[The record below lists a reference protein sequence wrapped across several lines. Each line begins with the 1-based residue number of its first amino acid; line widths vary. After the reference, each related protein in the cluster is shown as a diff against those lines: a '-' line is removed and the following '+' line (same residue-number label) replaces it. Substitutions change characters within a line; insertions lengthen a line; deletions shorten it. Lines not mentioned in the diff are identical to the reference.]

1 MGQTTAASRV
11 SVAMATRQGTAGDI
25 ADAVATFTAA
35 DLTTA
40 AAVVDCIGHTPQAQ
54 ALAPVLAEVAA
65 RTGAVR
71 GALAGL
77 LNAALL
83 VADPGA
89 DEDTPDAVAVVA
101 VAAPGADTTVVWCG
115 DCRAY
120 GWKGTRLQLYSND
133 HTGSQ
138 QLEHVDGV
146 PLKVADPDELWLR
159 VSLSRATPAT
169 AYEAVIPAGEQVILT
184 SNGIHERLPHQEL
197 ETLVGAHHS
206 NPQPLADMIVAA
218 ARHDDDGHR
227 DDASVVILTGAGAQN
242 R

>member
-1 MGQTTAASRV
+1 VVKTSAASRIR
-11 SVAMATRQGTAGDI
+11 VALATRQGTADGN
-25 ADAVATFTAA
+25 ADAAAIFTAA

-40 AAVVDCIGHTPQAQ
+40 AAVVDCIGHTPKAH

-77 LNAALL
+77 LSTALL
-83 VADPGA
+83 VTDPGA

-120 GWKGTRLQLYSND
+120 AWDGARLRRYSND
-133 HTGSQ
+133 HTGGQ
-138 QLEHVDGV
+138 QLQRFPGFPPET
-146 PLKVADPDELWLR
+146 DPDEPWLR

-169 AYEAVIPAGEQVILT
+169 VYEMQIPAGEPVILT
-184 SNGIHERLPHQEL
+184 SNGVHDQMAHREL
-197 ETLVGAHHS
+197 ETLVGGHHS
-206 NPQPLADMIVAA
+206 DPQSLADLIVAA
-218 ARHDDDGHR
+218 ARDADDGHR
-227 DDASVVILTGAGAQN
+227 DDATVVVLTGTG